1 MVYKDQGELQGL
13 EKPHPIYREHDHSR
27 ILGSGQTTRVGNSLH
42 TTGSLTNETP
52 DVDEVVRLG
61 SASFPFESSIGA
73 QPVGIV
79 RLGKGKTEVVNGQTV
94 TGPLYIARPA
104 KLKETSLV
112 NHGADDTTSLH
123 IAAKLFEE
131 DSKMGFDAWLL
142 AKGFDKATLSE
153 SQLAPLQAAFD
164 AENKG
169 ESKDK
174 NTPSVDA
181 VLQAARDKE
190 KRQSA
195 YGTIIASAMDRGMDT
210 TTAERL
216 VQAASN
222 DNLSETEFELQVLRA
237 TRHEGSSRAPS
248 SHRSESPEIIEAAV
262 ARSIGFAEL
271 EKAFKP
277 EVLEASERQFK
288 HGLSLVD
295 MLKMSARRNGYRDVS
310 HRDIRALLQAAFAPV
325 QAAGAST
332 YRSVRAP
339 SGCGSTPESVRRRWA
354 AAAGSWRS
362 GACPSTRCVA
372 AEAPG

>member
-1 MVYKDQGELQGL
+1 MAAVGEAPGDGTLSVS
-13 EKPHPIYREHDHSR
+13 EVS
-27 ILGSGQTTRVGNSLH
+27 TRVECDLRLARPEEDWDL
-42 TTGSLTNETP
+42 TGPVNGYS
-52 DVDEVVRLG
+52 VG
-61 SASFPFESSIGA
+61 SWDYVMVARMGPFESSIGA

-79 RLGKGKTEVVNGQTV
+79 RLAKGKTEVVNGQTV

-195 YGTIIASAMDRGMDT
+195 YGTIIASGTPDEIRGN
-210 TTAERL
+210 AEVRRVYL
-216 VQAASN
+216 G
-222 DNLSETEFELQVLRA
+222 RA
-237 TRHEGSSRAPS
+237 
-248 SHRSESPEIIEAAV
+248 IDEAA
-262 ARSIGFAEL
+262 
-271 EKAFKP
+271 
-277 EVLEASERQFK
+277 
-288 HGLSLVD
+288 
-295 MLKMSARRNGYRDVS
+295 
-310 HRDIRALLQAAFAPV
+310 
-325 QAAGAST
+325 
-332 YRSVRAP
+332 
-339 SGCGSTPESVRRRWA
+339 
-354 AAAGSWRS
+354 
-362 GACPSTRCVA
+362 
-372 AEAPG
+372 